1 MVTNKNILIT
11 AGSTWVAIDK
21 IRIISNTASG
31 KTGLLLARQLKR
43 TGAKVTLL
51 LGPGD
56 FSNSRI
62 PGVRVINFKYFSELK
77 KLLSSELRKQKYSVL
92 IHAAAVA
99 DYKPEKVLN
108 RKTSSRLSGWKI
120 SLVPTEKLINSSK
133 KIAPGLIVV
142 GFKFEP
148 DAGKNRLFEKGRQ
161 LLKEADLD
169 IVVAN
174 ACKNKA
180 YQAYIL
186 DKTNGYGPFLNKVK
200 MTAYLS
206 KILKDRLR

>member
-1 MVTNKNILIT
+1 LVTNKNILIT

-21 IRIISNTASG
+21 VRIISNTASG
-31 KTGLLLARQLKR
+31 KTGLLLAKQLKKS
-43 TGAKVTLL
+43 GAKITLL

-62 PGVRVINFKYFSELK
+62 PGIRVVNFKYFRELK
-77 KLLSSELRKQKYSVL
+77 KLLSSELKKQKYSAL

-99 DYKPEKVLN
+99 DYRPEKAFN
-108 RKTSSRLSGWKI
+108 RKISSSLSNWKI
-120 SLVPTEKLINSSK
+120 SLVPTEKLINGVK
-133 KIAPGLIVV
+133 RIAPGLVLV

-174 ACKNKA
+174 ACKNKT

-186 DKTNGYGPFLNKVK
+186 DKTNGYGPFLNKFK
-200 MTAYLS
+200 MAAYLS